1 MPNPDPP
8 ASPPAGSSIAARL
21 GVRAGMVVQELGY
34 DEDTDES
41 VAVAIEEFLGTDL
54 VDADSD
60 EVIDVVLLWYRD
72 GDGDLVDLLVDAI
85 GPLAEDGVIWLL
97 TPKRGRDGYVE
108 ASDISEAAP
117 TAGLTPTSM
126 ISVGPDWAGA
136 RLATRRARP
145 EKR

>member
-1 MPNPDPP
+1 MPNPDPS
-8 ASPPAGSSIAARL
+8 ASPSTGSPIAERL
-21 GVRAGMVVQELGY
+21 GIRAGMIVQELGY

-41 VAVAIEEFLGTDL
+41 VAVAIEKFLGTNL

-60 EVIDVVLLWYRD
+60 EVIDAVLFWYRD

-117 TAGLTPTSM
+117 TAGLTQTSM

-136 RLATRRARP
+136 RLAPRRARP